1 MLKQLLFVA
10 LGGGIGSSF
19 RYLVSL
25 WFSKH
30 SSFIFPWGTFVINI
44 TGCFLIGFLMDAI
57 SHNVVTNNNLKLLL
71 VVGLC
76 GGYTTFST
84 FSAENLRLLENGSYV
99 TLVIYITTS
108 VILGLLAVW
117 GGYILSKIIIP

>member
-10 LGGGIGSSF
+10 LGGGVGSCF

-25 WFSKH
+25 WFSKN
-30 SSFIFPWGTFVINI
+30 FTGTFPWGTFVVNI
-44 TGCFLIGFLMDAI
+44 TGCFLIGFLMDAV
-57 SHNVVTNNNLKLLL
+57 SRDASLENDLRLLL

-84 FSAENLRLLENGSYV
+84 FSAENLRLFENGNYV
-99 TLVIYITTS
+99 TLTVYVLAS
-108 VILGLLAVW
+108 VILGLLAVF
-117 GGYILSKIIIP
+117 GGNILSKTIIR